1 MSDQK
6 NVQIPFELFLD
17 LVSIHLLNDS
27 DPERL
32 QRAKNGLEKKL
43 DQIVTR
49 DLYSRSKTANTAEER
64 EKARQEYLNKKG
76 IHQDFRW

>member
-1 MSDQK
+1 MADQK